1 MSINT
6 GVPKSSIRIYSE
18 FPLSYGGGG
27 ERSIL
32 LIYKFIKDSG
42 MNVKVIQNKRLD
54 LENRMSPT
62 DLQERLKTDL
72 REIEFKRFGFPKF
85 IYQDFPPLELLLADE
100 GTCSIILLRRGPPR
114 SVLKK
119 LRTSNSKIILCLHGI
134 TIEKFRITSFSIMV
148 HQLIM
153 RKQLRNLAHFL
164 GGNIFAQCLTPNIVS
179 FLRNAGGPTENIF
192 KIETDFES
200 DVLKIYP
207 NNDEFKVLF
216 IGRMQN
222 LTKGIRMLK
231 KVVNYMAKIEPSI
244 KFTIIGSGKDS
255 TLLND
260 VGKNVRF
267 LGNSNDEAK
276 KIALQESNLA
286 IITSNLEP
294 FSLVALEY
302 ITSGLPVVTTPASGP
317 SYIIG
322 KNPNYGKTSS
332 FNFKIFSDDIIKFY
346 QLWLSN
352 KGNYYE
358 LRKEIAKQ
366 ARQMFRQS
374 DMLESYGKMIEEVN
388 SR

>member
-1 MSINT
+1 MSIDT
-6 GVPKSSIRIYSE
+6 GVPKNPIRIYSE

-32 LIYKFIKDSG
+32 LIYNFLKDSG
-42 MNVKVIQNKRLD
+42 MDVTVIQNGGLD

-72 REIEFKRFGFPKF
+72 QEINFRRLGFPKF
-85 IYQDFPPLELLLADE
+85 IYQDFPPLELLVADQS
-100 GTCSIILLRRGPPR
+100 TCSIILLRRGPPR

-119 LRTSNSKIILCLHGI
+119 LRTSNSKIIFCLHGI
-134 TIEKFRITSFSIMV
+134 AIEKFRVTSFSIMV

-153 RKQLRNLAHFL
+153 RKQLRNLAQFL
-164 GGNIFAQCLTPNIVS
+164 GDNIFAQCLTPNIVS
-179 FLRNAGGPTENIF
+179 FLRNAGGHEENIF

-200 DVLKIYP
+200 DVLKINP
-207 NNDEFKVLF
+207 NNDEFKVIF

-231 KVVNYMAKIEPSI
+231 KVVNYIAKIEPSI
-244 KFTIIGSGKDS
+244 KFIIIGSGKDS
-255 TLLND
+255 SLLTD
-260 VGKNVRF
+260 VGENVRL
-267 LGNSNDEAK
+267 LGNSNDEEK

-294 FSLVALEY
+294 FSLVSLEY

-317 SYIIG
+317 SYLIG
-322 KNPNYGKTSS
+322 KDPNYGKTSS

-358 LRKEIAKQ
+358 LRKEIAKKS
-366 ARQMFRQS
+366 RQMFRQS
-374 DMLESYGKMIEEVN
+374 NMLESYGKMIEEVN